1 MNGNDDHDD
10 ELDDG
15 RPQWA
20 HPGDLGVILLAG
32 VFLVGMV
39 GAILFIFSSAN
50 PVADL
55 FGKKPPQANSS
66 EVTVTVPPK
75 D

>member
-1 MNGNDDHDD
+1 MTQHDD
-10 ELDDG
+10 RDDDDKQ
-15 RPQWA
+15 QWA

-32 VFLVGMV
+32 VFLVGMI

-55 FGKKPPQANSS
+55 FGKHASSSSSS
-66 EVTVTVPPK
+66 EVTVTVPPRE
-75 D
+75 

>member
-1 MNGNDDHDD
+1 MTDDRDEDD
-10 ELDDG
+10 K
-15 RPQWA
+15 PQWA

-32 VFLVGMV
+32 VFLAGML
-39 GAILFIFSSAN
+39 GAIFFIFSSPN

-55 FGKKPPQANSS
+55 FGKHASQSSSS

-75 D
+75 EQ